1 MNKDQAKGAVKG
13 IGGKVQEEIG
23 KLVGSKSQQ
32 SEGLKHQIDGKLQ
45 ETVGDLKEAV
55 KDLKDNK

>member
-1 MNKDQAKGAVKG
+1 MNKDQATGAAKD

-32 SEGLKHQIDGKLQ
+32 AEGIKHQIDGKLQ